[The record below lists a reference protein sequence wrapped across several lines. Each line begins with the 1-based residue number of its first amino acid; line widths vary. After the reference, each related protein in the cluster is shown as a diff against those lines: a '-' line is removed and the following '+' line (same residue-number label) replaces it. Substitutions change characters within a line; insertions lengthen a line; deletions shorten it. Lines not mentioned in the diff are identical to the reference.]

1 MLRSFDAS
9 DSRFEII
16 MSDDPVRPHIPF
28 SSRVANN
35 RKVYVLEENNEIKAV
50 VCMALTTHVPTVE
63 EELDHYTTNIHLNE
77 FAVLYTLWSY
87 VKGAGRQIALDIVE
101 HIKSTYPGVKR
112 IVTLSPPTV
121 MASRFHTRNGADTLQ
136 VNETTVNF
144 EYKFSRFNELA

>member
-1 MLRSFDAS
+1 
-9 DSRFEII
+9 

-35 RKVYVLEENNEIKAV
+35 RKVYVLEEDNEIKAV

-63 EELDHYTTNIHLNE
+63 EELDHYAINMHLNE

-87 VKGAGRQIALDIVE
+87 VKGAGRQIALGIVD
-101 HIKSTYPGVKR
+101 HIRMTYPGVNR

-121 MASRFHTRNGADTLQ
+121 MASRFHTSNGADVLQ

-144 EYKFSRFNELA
+144 EYKFIKFNELA